1 MHASPSVTAC
11 SFAPADDGYRCT
23 VCGRVV
29 RSTAAKPPTAVCR
42 GPRGLGDLVTDGL
55 ARVGITKERAQAV
68 ASAVGIKDCGCA
80 KRQAALTEFGQKYL
94 GIGVDSPATITG
106 EREADAQEAAAAEGQ
121 AAQLG

>member
-68 ASAVGIKDCGCA
+68 ASAVGVKDCGC
-80 KRQAALTEFGQKYL
+80 KGRQAALNALGREWL
-94 GIGVDSPATITG
+94 GIGLDDPGTVDG
-106 EREADAQEAAAAEGQ
+106 EREADATQAATAEGSQ
-121 AAQLG
+121 AKPR

>member
-11 SFAPADDGYRCT
+11 AFIAADAGYRCAT
-23 VCGRVV
+23 CGRFV
-29 RSTAAKPPTAVCR
+29 RSKATKPPTAVCR
-42 GPRGLGDLVTDGL
+42 GPRGLGDMVADGL
-55 ARVGITKERAQAV
+55 AAVGITKERAQAV

-106 EREADAQEAAAAEGQ
+106 EREADAQEAATAEGSDKT
-121 AAQLG
+121 